1 MNKKIADSQ
10 VVFITKEGKKYHTDI
25 NCRGLT
31 RRVITLDISQ
41 VETKKACSKCGATE
55 EDVKHSVS
63 CSYVN
68 FNSV

>member
-41 VETKKACSKCGATE
+41 VETKNACSKCGATE
-55 EDVKHSVS
+55 
-63 CSYVN
+63 
-68 FNSV
+68 